1 MSGAASGEGP
11 RSPFGI
17 ITLICNSR
25 SGNGGVGK
33 ALPEVEKNLK
43 LRGLPYEV
51 FHTQSAGHATQL
63 AREALERGS
72 RFLVAVGGD
81 GTVHEVVNGMIE
93 NDKAVNPDAVLGV
106 VAAGSAC
113 DFIKTFGI
121 PAMPA
126 HAVSHLDGDGAF
138 SIDIGKMTFMKD
150 GVETVR
156 YFPNIAEVGMGAA
169 TVGKAA
175 RMPRWFGPTIYFF
188 AFWLTLF
195 KHKAANVVVD
205 LVDKK
210 YEGPMNNMVIANGQF
225 FGGGMKI
232 APKAAPTDGLL
243 DIQVEHAKK
252 RESVALMPKVYK
264 GKHVPHPDILEAKR
278 VRCSITSERPLPVEA
293 DGELL
298 GETPASFEVLKDI
311 IRLKV

>member
-1 MSGAASGEGP
+1 MSAAASGEVP
-11 RSPFGI
+11 RSQYGT

-33 ALPEVEKNLK
+33 ALPEVEKHLK
-43 LRGLPYEV
+43 LRELPYEV
-51 FHTQSAGHATQL
+51 FHTERAGHATLL

-93 NDKAVNPDAVLGV
+93 NDQAVNPDAVLGV
-106 VAAGSAC
+106 VAAGSGC

-121 PAMPA
+121 PSMPA
-126 HAVSHLDGDGAF
+126 HAVSHLDGDGSF
-138 SIDIGKMTFMKD
+138 SIDIGKVTFMKD

-252 RESVALMPKVYK
+252 RESVAIMPKVYK
-264 GKHVPHPDILEAKR
+264 GQHVPHPDILEAKR

-298 GETPASFEVLKDI
+298 GQTPASFEVLKDI